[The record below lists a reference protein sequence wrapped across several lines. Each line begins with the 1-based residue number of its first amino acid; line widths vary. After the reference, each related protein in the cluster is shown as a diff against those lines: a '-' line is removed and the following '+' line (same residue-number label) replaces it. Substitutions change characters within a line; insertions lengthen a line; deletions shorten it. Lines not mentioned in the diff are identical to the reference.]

1 LRRAIPASVTGV
13 LALASLA
20 LFADACT
27 SSEAFHKEARWPT
40 PPHGAVVSEH
50 PLATQVGVEILN
62 RGGNAAD
69 AAVATAFAL
78 AVVYPQ
84 AGNLGGGGFALYVPH
99 SGAARAFDFRETAPA
114 AASAERFLDAERRV
128 VADRA
133 ARGPLS
139 VAVPGSPAGLFALY
153 ERCGSKKLRFAD
165 LVQPAIDLAERGF
178 HVDAWL
184 ARDLEGKRVRERM
197 NEAARELFYPHG
209 VALREGQVLKQRELA
224 ETLSLVARSGP
235 DAFYNGRTAQA
246 IVRELAQSSI
256 PQSSDTG
263 RNWITIADLAG
274 YEVKERE
281 PLSGWFRGMQIV
293 TMPPPSSGG
302 VILLQV
308 LGILEGLPLDAERKH
323 ALEDHRLERLQRGT
337 VTADDPGLDERMV
350 HWWIEA
356 LRRAFADRAA
366 HLGDPDASPAAAAA
380 ASRLLAPDWIA
391 ARRVSIGE
399 SADPGVTPLADGHE
413 GTQTTHLSVLDA
425 EGNAVSL
432 STTLNAAFG
441 SGILV
446 RGGGFLLNDEIDD
459 FAIQA
464 GAPNMYG
471 LVGGSANALAPGKRP
486 LSSMTPAVL
495 RDGGHA
501 TTMVIGSPGGPR
513 IITAIAQVL
522 LRVLVLEQP
531 IHDAVRAPRLHQQWM
546 PRPTSFERGFSK
558 EIVDALSNRRG
569 HEVEWSDR
577 RFASVQA
584 IWLAEPGADP
594 VGVSD
599 PRRGGSAVV
608 QGAQMSVP
616 ARPPPT
622 PEPEEPAPAAVPA
635 RPSGRAQ

>member
-1 LRRAIPASVTGV
+1 VRAASSR
-13 LALASLA
+13 LASAVAVASLS
-20 LFADACT
+20 FAAACT
-27 SSEAFHKEARWPT
+27 SSDAFHKEARWPT
-40 PPHGAVVSEH
+40 PLHGAIVTEH
-50 PLATQVGVEILN
+50 PLATQVGLDILN

-69 AAVATAFAL
+69 AAIAASFAL

-84 AGNLGGGGFALYVPH
+84 AGNLGGGGFALFVPH
-99 SGAARAFDFRETAPA
+99 SGVARAFDFRETAPA
-114 AASAERFLDAERRV
+114 AASAERYLDAQRRV
-128 VADRA
+128 VPERA
-133 ARGPLS
+133 LRGALS

-153 ERCGSKKLRFAD
+153 QACGSKKLRFAE

-184 ARDLEGKRVRERM
+184 ARDLASKSVRERM
-197 NEAARELFYPHG
+197 NDAARELFYPHG

-224 ETLSLVARSGP
+224 ETLSLIANGGP
-235 DAFYNGRTAQA
+235 DAFYNGRIAQA
-246 IVRELAQSSI
+246 IARELAQTSI
-256 PQSSDTG
+256 PQSSATG
-263 RNWITIADLAG
+263 RDWITPSDLAA

-302 VILLQV
+302 VLLLQV

-323 ALEDHRLERLQRGT
+323 ALEDHRLEREQRGAT
-337 VTADDPGLDERMV
+337 TSDDPGLDERMV

-366 HLGDPDASPAAAAA
+366 QLGDPDASPAAAAA
-380 ASRLLAPDWIA
+380 AGRLLAPDWIA
-391 ARRVSIGE
+391 ARRISIGE
-399 SADPGVTPLADGHE
+399 NADPGVAPLAIAPE
-413 GTQTTHLSVLDA
+413 GTQTTHVSALDVD
-425 EGNAVSL
+425 GNAVSL
-432 STTLNAAFG
+432 TTTLNEAFG

-522 LRVLVLEQP
+522 LRVLVLEQS

-546 PRPTSFERGFSK
+546 PRATRFERGFAK

-569 HEVEWSDR
+569 HEVEWSDK
-577 RFASVQA
+577 RFGSVQA

-608 QGAQMSVP
+608 QGAQMSTP
-616 ARPPPT
+616 ARPPST
-622 PEPEEPAPAAVPA
+622 PEPEDPAPGAVPA
-635 RPSGRAQ
+635 QPAVKPQ